1 MPMNSP
7 IDFAYLK
14 QMYDSEV
21 VIGEK
26 TPDELLG
33 WLQNQFD
40 LAEVSFSILFSSI
53 LTELIKCNA
62 EQAITNVKKLSRD
75 DMTFH
80 VFRIL
85 DTERNRRYSSD
96 IFDDVSQKEIYIVI
110 VMNTG
115 YVQTNHQKLLL
126 DLEIR
131 RGVTQFDFDN
141 KTPAYQHWL
150 FCIYALEHHE
160 Y

>member
-80 VFRIL
+80 VFRIWIQR
-85 DTERNRRYSSD
+85 EIGD
-96 IFDDVSQKEIYIVI
+96 I
-110 VMNTG
+110 
-115 YVQTNHQKLLL
+115 VQIFLMMYLKKKFISL
-126 DLEIR
+126 
-131 RGVTQFDFDN
+131 
-141 KTPAYQHWL
+141 
-150 FCIYALEHHE
+150 
-160 Y
+160 